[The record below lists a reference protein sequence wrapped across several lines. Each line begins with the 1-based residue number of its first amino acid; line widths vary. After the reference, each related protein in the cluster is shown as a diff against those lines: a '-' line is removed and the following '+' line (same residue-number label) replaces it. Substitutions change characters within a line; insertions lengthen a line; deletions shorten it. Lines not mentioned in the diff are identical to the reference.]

1 MRRIQHDIDS
11 EALSLDNAIGN
22 PDAMQGQ
29 TDYLN
34 YRRDNDPARPML
46 KSLYGEEWTEKL
58 IGEILFRD
66 IQ

>member
-1 MRRIQHDIDS
+1 MQRIQRDVDS
-11 EALSLDNAIGN
+11 EALNLDDDNGN
-22 PDAMQGQ
+22 PDAVQGQ